1 MSARELLVQ
10 LREKGVEVK
19 ANGDRLVIDAPRGAI
34 TPDLRDA
41 LSANK
46 AELLQILSAPPIERA
61 VPKPAP
67 VLIQAPVEALGSAA
81 VQRDAPSRLP
91 EPQAISPERSSVIEE
106 TNQLEVELLRLR
118 TEEDARRAEFE
129 TARLAAEHAFNQ
141 TAHEWRQEQ
150 EAAARRRAEH
160 EKLRIEAEARERAA
174 EETRRRIAESEL
186 ARVEE
191 ELRRMRAMEDARRAE
206 VEAQFASAEAARQ
219 RELEQAR
226 KVEAE
231 QSRIR
236 GEEERR
242 FLEGEARKRAHED
255 ELRRRAQTRIAA
267 VEEEILRLRLREDA
281 RVKSAEEALLLAQE
295 TQRRRAEEEAR
306 RQAQAEAQRRAEAE
320 VRLRAEIEAQMRAEA
335 EAKRKVEE
343 EAQKRAEADARRRA
357 QEEAER
363 LAAEQAQWAA
373 EQEARRRAEDEERQ
387 RLEEERR
394 LQAEVEERLR
404 AEEAMRSRA
413 EEDARSRAE
422 AEVRQRAELEARIRA
437 EVEAKLRAEE
447 EERQAMIEEREREQ
461 YAPRPSEE
469 IKRSEFLGGEE
480 SDFHPVSVPEADPV
494 SSATRPDAR
503 ARAAELQNLSAL
515 ETEDAFQQI
524 TEAFDDSSPE
534 VRNAAAQALYDFQE
548 DRAAA
553 FTRALRDSPAER
565 RARIGAA
572 IATSG
577 LANEAINNLTGESRD
592 KTYDAFSL
600 LFLMSKSG
608 EINPLMRAIE
618 AHPST
623 EVRLAV
629 VKLLALSGQPDVLP
643 AFRRMAVRG
652 TLPPEVRSAVM
663 EAIYQVGSQ
672 TPGEEQPAG

>member
-1 MSARELLVQ
+1 M
-10 LREKGVEVK
+10 
-19 ANGDRLVIDAPRGAI
+19 
-34 TPDLRDA
+34 
-41 LSANK
+41 
-46 AELLQILSAPPIERA
+46 
-61 VPKPAP
+61 
-67 VLIQAPVEALGSAA
+67 
-81 VQRDAPSRLP
+81 
-91 EPQAISPERSSVIEE
+91 
-106 TNQLEVELLRLR
+106 
-118 TEEDARRAEFE
+118 
-129 TARLAAEHAFNQ
+129 
-141 TAHEWRQEQ
+141 
-150 EAAARRRAEH
+150 
-160 EKLRIEAEARERAA
+160 
-174 EETRRRIAESEL
+174 

-191 ELRRMRAMEDARRAE
+191 ELKRMRAMEEARRAE
-206 VEAQFASAEAARQ
+206 VEEQFTSAEAARQ
-219 RELEQAR
+219 TELERAR
-226 KVEAE
+226 NVEAE

-242 FLEGEARKRAHED
+242 FLEGEARKRAQED
-255 ELRRRAQTRIAA
+255 EMRRRAQTRIAA

-281 RVKSAEEALLLAQE
+281 RVKSAEEALLLVKE
-295 TQRRRAEEEAR
+295 TERRRAEEEAR
-306 RQAQAEAQRRAEAE
+306 RQAEAEAQRRAEDE
-320 VRLRAEIEAQMRAEA
+320 LRLRAEIESQMRAEA

-343 EAQKRAEADARRRA
+343 EAQKRTEADARRRA

-373 EQEARRRAEDEERQ
+373 EQEARRRAEEEERR
-387 RLEEERR
+387 RLEEVRR
-394 LQAEVEERLR
+394 LQAEVEQRLR
-404 AEEAMRSRA
+404 AEEATRSRA

-447 EERQAMIEEREREQ
+447 QERQALIEKPDREQ
-461 YAPRPSEE
+461 YAPRPSEG

-480 SDFHPVSVPEADPV
+480 SDFQPVSVPEAGP
-494 SSATRPDAR
+494 SSGTRPDAR
-503 ARAAELQNLSAL
+503 DRAAELQNLSTMDS
-515 ETEDAFQQI
+515 ENAFQQI
-524 TEAFDDSSPE
+524 TEAFDDSAPE
-534 VRNAAAQALYDFQE
+534 VRNAAAQALYEFQE

-592 KTYDAFSL
+592 RTYDAFSL

-618 AHPST
+618 SHPST

-672 TPGEEQPAG
+672 TPGEEQPAR